1 MAAAGAVS
9 CAGGVATVVTGT
21 MAAYLGLLTVVGA
34 SRSRPRSGV
43 GGDQLRFVIMIPAH
57 DEEASIGE
65 TLDAMRLVEHA
76 RFSVHVVADNC
87 SDATADIVRS
97 RGFVVHERDE
107 PSERGKGPALN
118 WLFDRLDAE
127 GGPDFDVVVV
137 VDADTTVDPAF
148 LRALE
153 RAFAAEVQAVQG
165 HYAVRQPTMSPATAL
180 RAAALAAR
188 HHLRPLGRA
197 RLGGSCGL
205 FGNGMAFRRPLLRTH
220 RWTGHLVEDAQL
232 QVELLL
238 AGHRVA
244 YAPDAR
250 VFAEMP
256 ASLEHARS
264 QNKRWELGR
273 LQLLAT
279 AGPSLL
285 RKSLRGPTGRLAA
298 VDTLLD
304 LLVPPLSVLVSAQL
318 ALAVPN
324 GAGALL
330 RSPRHRMLL
339 GANVASVLVVVAH
352 VLVALRSVRA
362 PAAVYRSLT
371 RAPAYMAWKLRVW
384 LASLV
389 RSNRVD
395 WTRTRRNAERV

>member
-1 MAAAGAVS
+1 
-9 CAGGVATVVTGT
+9 
-21 MAAYLGLLTVVGA
+21 
-34 SRSRPRSGV
+34 
-43 GGDQLRFVIMIPAH
+43 
-57 DEEASIGE
+57 
-65 TLDAMRLVEHA
+65 
-76 RFSVHVVADNC
+76 
-87 SDATADIVRS
+87 
-97 RGFVVHERDE
+97 
-107 PSERGKGPALN
+107 
-118 WLFDRLDAE
+118 LFDRLDAA

-153 RAFAAEVQAVQG
+153 RAFTADVQAVQG
-165 HYAVRQPTMSPATAL
+165 HYAVRQPDMSPATAL

-188 HHLRPLGRA
+188 HHLRPLGRV

-205 FGNGMAFRRPLLRTH
+205 YGNGMAFRRPLLRTH

-256 ASLEHARS
+256 VSLEHAQS

-273 LQLLAT
+273 LQLLAKT
-279 AGPSLL
+279 GRSLL
-285 RKSLRGPTGRLAA
+285 RKSLRGPRGRLAA

-304 LLVPPLSVLVSAQL
+304 LLVPPLSVLAASQI

-324 GAGALL
+324 GTGAVL
-330 RSPRHRMLL
+330 RSRRHRMLL
-339 GANVASVLVVVAH
+339 GINVATVVLVVAH

-362 PAAVYRSLT
+362 PMAVYRSLVK
-371 RAPAYMAWKLRVW
+371 APAYVAWKVRVW
-384 LASLV
+384 VESLV

-395 WTRTRRNAERV
+395 WTRTRRNAERM